1 MHGSILGLEPPTRTA
16 APVVNVLNK
25 TGDSSIAIYEAGSQ
39 TRRTI
44 GWNAQSVSPNAA
56 VLSTLA
62 TLRDRSR
69 TATRNNGFAKGAID
83 KLVTNIIGTGIKPL
97 SQATDPAIRKAIQA
111 LWTKWTDESDADG
124 LLDFYGQQA
133 QAVRGFL
140 EAGDDYIRL
149 RSRLPED
156 GLSVPMQLQVLEPE
170 LCPYT
175 YNLVTSTTR
184 IRAGIEFDG
193 IGRRI
198 AYWFHPSR
206 PGDLF
211 DYDASQLRRV
221 PAESVIHLYDPLRPG
236 QLRGIPHL
244 TQALIKLNELDK
256 FDDATLLR
264 QQLANLF
271 VAFLTKST
279 AGDGVNMLTG
289 ETIET
294 DGEGKPLVPMAPGL
308 FQELGVGEDVK
319 FSEPPGTS
327 DGYKDFM
334 KQQLLAVSAATG
346 VPYEALTGDM
356 SGVNDR
362 TVRVVFNEFRLRI
375 QMVQHHLIA
384 FQLCRPVWRAW
395 MDAAVLSGA
404 LPVSLADYRSNPDA
418 YLAVTWTP
426 PRTPYIHPVQDVEAQ
441 QAAIRAGLTS
451 RSAIVSE
458 LGEDAE
464 SIDEQQAADNQRAD
478 EYRLKYD
485 SDARY
490 AKSVNGVQKTTT
502 TDQPGTDGQAGAA
515 AA

>member
-1 MHGSILGLEPPTRTA
+1 MQAIPEFETRRMATSGQAGLLARNEAVQP
-16 APVVNVLNK
+16 
-25 TGDSSIAIYEAGSQ
+25 IYEAGSQ
-39 TRRTI
+39 SRRAY
-44 GWNAQSVSPNAA
+44 GWQSQTVSPNAA

-69 TATRNNGFAKGAID
+69 TATRNNGIAKGAID
-83 KLVTNIIGTGIKPL
+83 KLVTNIIGTGIKPM
-97 SQATDPAIRKAIQA
+97 SQAADPTIRKAIQA

-140 EAGDDYIRL
+140 DAGDDYIRL
-149 RSRLPED
+149 RSRLPGD
-156 GLSVPMQLQVLEPE
+156 GLSVPLQLQVLEPE
-170 LCPYT
+170 LSPYT
-175 YNLVTSTTR
+175 YNLVTGTTR
-184 IRAGIEFDG
+184 IRAGIEFDA
-193 IGRRI
+193 IGRRV

-211 DYDASQLRRV
+211 DYDPSQLRRV
-221 PAESVIHLYDPLRPG
+221 PAESVIHLYDPLRAG
-236 QLRGIPHL
+236 QLRGVPHL
-244 TQALIKLNELDK
+244 TQALVKLNELEK

-271 VAFLTKST
+271 VAFLRKVGS
-279 AGDGVNMLTG
+279 ADGALHPLTG
-289 ETIET
+289 KPVET
-294 DGEGKPLVPMAPGL
+294 DGAGQPLVPLSPGL
-308 FQELGVGEDVK
+308 FQELSPGEEVE
-319 FSEPPGTS
+319 FSKPPDAGS
-327 DGYKDFM
+327 GYKDFM
-334 KQQLLAVSAATG
+334 RQQLLAVSAATG

-404 LPVSLADYRSNPDA
+404 LPISLADYRANPDA
-418 YLAVTWTP
+418 YLAVKWTP

-451 RSAIVSE
+451 RSAVVSE

-464 SIDEQQAADNQRAD
+464 AIDEQQAADNERAD
-478 EYRLKYD
+478 EYGLQYA
-485 SDARY
+485 SDARFPET
-490 AKSVNGVQKTTT
+490 GVKPTTN
-502 TDQPGTDGQAGAA
+502 TDQPGANGQAGAA

>member
-1 MHGSILGLEPPTRTA
+1 MQAIPEFETSRIGTGA
-16 APVVNVLNK
+16 ALLARNAAAVQPV
-25 TGDSSIAIYEAGSQ
+25 YEAGSQ
-39 TRRTI
+39 SRRAF
-44 GWNAQSVSPNAA
+44 GWQAQSASPNTA

-69 TATRNNGFAKGAID
+69 TATRNNGYAKGAID

-97 SQATDPAIRKAIQA
+97 SQATDPAIRTAIQA

-140 EAGDDYIRL
+140 EAGDEYIRL
-149 RSRLPED
+149 RSRLPGD
-156 GLSVPMQLQVLEPE
+156 GLTVPLQLQVLEPE
-170 LCPYT
+170 LNPYT
-175 YNLVTSTTR
+175 YNLVTTTTR
-184 IRAGIEFDG
+184 IRAGIEFNG
-193 IGRRI
+193 IGRRV

-221 PAESVIHLYDPLRPG
+221 PAEAVIHLYDPLRAG
-236 QLRGIPHL
+236 QLRGVPHL
-244 TQALIKLNELDK
+244 TQALVKLNDLDK

-271 VAFLTKST
+271 VAFLTKMGT
-279 AGDGVNMLTG
+279 GDTTVHPLTG
-289 ETIET
+289 ATIQT
-294 DGEGKPLVPMAPGL
+294 DSEGQPLAPLAPGI
-308 FQELGVGEDVK
+308 FQELAPGEEVK
-319 FSEPPGTS
+319 FSDPPDTGN
-327 DGYKDFM
+327 GYRDFM
-334 KQQLLAVSAATG
+334 RQQLFAVAAATG

-384 FQLCRPVWRAW
+384 FQLCRPIWRAW

-404 LPVSLADYRSNPDA
+404 LPISVANYTANPDA
-418 YLAVTWTP
+418 YLAVKWTP

-441 QAAIRAGLTS
+441 RAAIRAGLTS
-451 RSAIVSE
+451 RSAVVSE

-464 SIDEQQAADNQRAD
+464 SIDEQQREDNERAD
-478 EYRLKYD
+478 EYGLQYA
-485 SDARY
+485 SDARFPETG
-490 AKSVNGVQKTTT
+490 AAPITNTE
-502 TDQPGTDGQAGAA
+502 QPGTDGQAGATA
-515 AA
+515 A

>member
-1 MHGSILGLEPPTRTA
+1 MMLPAVARRAVSRVTA
-16 APVVNVLNK
+16 MFSNAAAVQSV
-25 TGDSSIAIYEAGSQ
+25 YEAGSQ
-39 TRRTI
+39 SRRAF
-44 GWNAQSVSPNAA
+44 GWQAQSASPNTA

-69 TATRNNGFAKGAID
+69 TATRNNGYAKGAID

-97 SQATDPAIRKAIQA
+97 SQATDPAIRTAIQA

-140 EAGDDYIRL
+140 EAGDEYIRL
-149 RSRLPED
+149 RSRLPGD
-156 GLSVPMQLQVLEPE
+156 GLTVPLQLQVLEPE
-170 LCPYT
+170 LNPYT
-175 YNLVTSTTR
+175 YNLVTTTTR
-184 IRAGIEFDG
+184 IRAGIEFNG
-193 IGRRI
+193 IGRRV

-221 PAESVIHLYDPLRPG
+221 PAEAVIHLYDPLRAG
-236 QLRGIPHL
+236 QLRGVPHL

-264 QQLANLF
+264 QQLQNLF
-271 VAFLTKST
+271 VAFLTKMGTGDT
-279 AGDGVNMLTG
+279 AVHPLTG
-289 ETIET
+289 ATIET
-294 DGEGKPLVPMAPGL
+294 DSEGQPLAPLSPGI
-308 FQELGVGEDVK
+308 FQELAPGEEVK
-319 FSEPPGTS
+319 FSDPPDAGN
-327 DGYKDFM
+327 GYRDFM
-334 KQQLLAVSAATG
+334 RQQLFAVSSATG

-384 FQLCRPVWRAW
+384 FQMCRPIWRAW
-395 MDAAVLSGA
+395 MDAAVVSGA
-404 LPVSLADYRSNPDA
+404 LPISMADYRANPDA
-418 YLAVTWTP
+418 YLAVKWTP

-464 SIDEQQAADNQRAD
+464 AIDEQQAADNERAD
-478 EYRLKYD
+478 GYELRYD

-490 AKSVNGVQKTTT
+490 AKSATGVQKTISE
-502 TDQPGTDGQAGAA
+502 QPGTDGTPVAGEPAS
-515 AA
+515 

>member
-1 MHGSILGLEPPTRTA
+1 MQAIPELEAPRRMA
-16 APVVNVLNK
+16 AMVIGRNEAAHAVQSV
-25 TGDSSIAIYEAGSQ
+25 YEAGSQ
-39 TRRTI
+39 SRRAY
-44 GWNAQSVSPNAA
+44 GWNAPSASPNSA
-56 VLSTLA
+56 VLATLI

-69 TATRNNGFAKGAID
+69 TAVRNNGFAKGAID
-83 KLVTNIIGTGIKPL
+83 KLVTNIVGTGIKPM
-97 SQATDPAIRKAIQA
+97 SQASDPVLRKAIQA
-111 LWTKWTDESDADG
+111 LWTKWVDESDADG

-140 EAGDDYIRL
+140 EAGDEYIRL
-149 RSRLPED
+149 RSRLPQD
-156 GLSVPMQLQVLEPE
+156 GLSVPLQLQVLEPE
-170 LCPYT
+170 LCPHT
-175 YNLVTSTTR
+175 YNLVTGTNR

-193 IGRRI
+193 IGRRV
-198 AYWFHPSR
+198 AFWFHPTR

-221 PAESVIHLYDPLRPG
+221 PAESVVHLYDPLRAG
-236 QLRGIPHL
+236 QLRGVPHL
-244 TQALIKLNELDK
+244 TQALVKLNELDK

-271 VAFLTKST
+271 VAFLTKMGTSDS
-279 AGDGVNMLTG
+279 GINPLTG
-289 ETIET
+289 LAVET
-294 DGEGKPLVPMAPGL
+294 DVEGKSLVPLAPGV
-308 FQELGVGEDVK
+308 FQELGPGEEVK
-319 FSEPPGTS
+319 FSDPPGTT

-334 KQQLLAVSAATG
+334 RQQLFAVAAATG

-404 LPVSLADYRSNPDA
+404 LPIRLADYVANPDT
-418 YLAVTWTP
+418 YLAVKWTP

-464 SIDEQQAADNQRAD
+464 SIDEQQAVDNERAD
-478 EYRLKYD
+478 EYQLRYD
-485 SDARY
+485 SDARF
-490 AKSVNGVQKTTT
+490 AKSTKAQTTN
-502 TDQPGTDGQAGAA
+502 TDQSGPNGQAGAA